1 MFLNSNEDSGFSSV
15 IEKNLTQNENATLVY
30 YERGSQRI
38 LHLGE
43 IIVVFLLAPF
53 INKGEYLRFW

>member
-1 MFLNSNEDSGFSSV
+1 MKIAVFQVLLSLKK
-15 IEKNLTQNENATLVY
+15 ILLKNENAILVY

-53 INKGEYLRFW
+53 INKGEYLRLW